1 MGIEAAFDSEIPALV
16 GDGFMT
22 MVTSA
27 IFRYDDQVASGWI
40 TDGYRE
46 YLEWALSMMDEG
58 IMTQDFLSLDTDR
71 MVQNTM
77 QASGD
82 IGIWQSNADK
92 LEEIVDTYG
101 SEYPELA
108 VCGMPRVTKDPA
120 EQYVWNDETALVS
133 LRAGFSISAS
143 CQQPEL
149 VCSGRTT
156 SGPPTATIWPTTA
169 WRARASTWT
178 ATLPCLTGI
187 CL

>member
-1 MGIEAAFDSEIPALV
+1 MPIKEKYNPTYPIYMTDGTVGIEAAFDSEIPALV

-82 IGIWQSNADK
+82 IGIWRP
-92 LEEIVDTYG
+92 T
-101 SEYPELA
+101 P
-108 VCGMPRVTKDPA
+108 
-120 EQYVWNDETALVS
+120 
-133 LRAGFSISAS
+133 ISWRRS
-143 CQQPEL
+143 W
-149 VCSGRTT
+149 T
-156 SGPPTATIWPTTA
+156 PTAPSIPSWLCAACP
-169 WRARASTWT
+169 
-178 ATLPCLTGI
+178 G
-187 CL
+187 